1 MFKPILRRNAPNLL
15 RSTTQCLR
23 AASTSRISIAAA
35 RQTSRPYHASLPRCK
50 GAGNKSEQPTT
61 SFADL
66 DVLGG
71 VPPPSTSVDVCM
83 ADGFGLNSGITISN
97 GDGVLLLNAEAF
109 TWRPWVAI
117 GEKKLV
123 NKKGQFHIPAETLS
137 VIDLLWP
144 RPGMCPS
151 IS

>member
-1 MFKPILRRNAPNLL
+1 M
-15 RSTTQCLR
+15 
-23 AASTSRISIAAA
+23 
-35 RQTSRPYHASLPRCK
+35 
-50 GAGNKSEQPTT
+50 
-61 SFADL
+61 
-66 DVLGG
+66 GG

-83 ADGFGLNSGITISN
+83 DDGFGLNSGITISN

-123 NKKGQFHIPAETLS
+123 NDKGQFHIPAETLS

-144 RPGMCPS
+144 RPGTS
-151 IS
+151 LIWVVRV

>member
-1 MFKPILRRNAPNLL
+1 
-15 RSTTQCLR
+15 
-23 AASTSRISIAAA
+23 
-35 RQTSRPYHASLPRCK
+35 
-50 GAGNKSEQPTT
+50 
-61 SFADL
+61 
-66 DVLGG
+66 
-71 VPPPSTSVDVCM
+71 M